1 MERSNRETKDLQ
13 WFGYKDTFLALLH
26 SSSHLLES
34 FLHYINKLPYGGE
47 NLTHQLHTKASSQ
60 RNHTFFTTTSHQS
73 TTHLSSQLLHTN
85 YLCYNLLANHTIYI
99 PNTTIYNQI
108 FTTHYTKIYVNILD
122 DAPTT
127 WMWRSQQ
134 VVILLVL
141 EDRSILL
148 LHLRG

>member
-1 MERSNRETKDLQ
+1 
-13 WFGYKDTFLALLH
+13 
-26 SSSHLLES
+26 
-34 FLHYINKLPYGGE
+34 LPYSTPRAPNSRVFFTISTSSLMAE
-47 NLTHQLHTKASSQ
+47 KTLHTKISSQ
-60 RNHTFFTTTSHQS
+60 RNHTCFTTISHQS

-85 YLCYNLLANHTIYI
+85 YLHYNLVHTYLLHTNYLHYNLLANHTIYI